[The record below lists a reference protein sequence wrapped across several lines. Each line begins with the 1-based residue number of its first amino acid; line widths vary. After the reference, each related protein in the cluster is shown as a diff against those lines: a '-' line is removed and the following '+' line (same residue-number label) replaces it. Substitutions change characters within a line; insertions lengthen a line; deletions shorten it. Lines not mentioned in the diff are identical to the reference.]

1 MHFSRSALLGAFATS
16 ASAFEA
22 PMGTFSVN
30 HFIQADALVI
40 GRMDPI
46 VSPGVASG
54 HVHAVQGG
62 NGFALSMTN
71 QQANSSSTCTTA
83 YLTGDKSNYW
93 TPALYFQDPTTKK
106 LEAVEFDYMNVY
118 YFFDKVDADDKIIA
132 FPPGLRILTGDPSLR
147 SPPVTPELITDYSDG
162 PVIQPVQWGCP
173 RVDTSTPLYEADSDG
188 LHGYG
193 IGSKV
198 MLAQG
203 VGFSDKNCD
212 GLYSPMLAEITMP
225 SCWNSA
231 TDPSLVTADNP
242 QGYKYLDTFTNK
254 GTMVYPTKG
263 VCPTGFSKVPRMFY
277 EVYWQTTKFASR
289 WTPGQKS
296 QPFVL
301 ANGDPTGYS
310 LHADFIAGWDTE
322 VLQNIIDNCNTG
334 DRATDTCPGVTSN
347 PAGTKCN
354 VTNAIPEDLGTTTP
368 LDQLP
373 GNNPIPTA
381 WGIAPS
387 GATAANDSSS
397 AAPMA
402 TFSSAAASSS
412 APAPTS
418 APIGSSLAVG
428 VVAATA
434 SSASASTITASSS
447 SPSTTGSS
455 VASGWSYSGC
465 YQDGNTASTRVLTG
479 ITFANVGAVSNTN
492 CVAYCAQA
500 GYSMAGTEYGG
511 QCFCG
516 NSLSTSTKLAD
527 SSCATACEGDASQTC
542 GGSWS
547 LSVYSNA
554 APKVK
559 RAEGHLRR
567 HLQRVNSV

>member
-1 MHFSRSALLGAFATS
+1 MHFSRPAVLAAFATS
-16 ASAFEA
+16 ASAFQA

-30 HFIQADALVI
+30 HFIQSDPLVI

-62 NGFALSMTN
+62 NGFALSMTS
-71 QQANSSSTCTTA
+71 QQAVNSSTCTTA
-83 YLTGDKSNYW
+83 YLTADKSNYW

-106 LEAVEFDYMNVY
+106 LEAVDFGYMNVY
-118 YFFDKVDADDKIIA
+118 YFFDKMDADDKIIA
-132 FPPGLRILTGDPSLR
+132 FPPGLRILIGDPSLR

-162 PVIQPVQWGCP
+162 AVIQPVQWGCP

-193 IGSKV
+193 IGSKTL
-198 MLAQG
+198 LAQG

-212 GLYSPMLAEITMP
+212 GLYSPMLAMITLP

-231 TDPSLVTADNP
+231 TDPSMVTTDNP
-242 QGYKYLDTFTNK
+242 QGYKYLDTFKNK
-254 GTMVYPTKG
+254 GTMTYPTKG

-277 EVYWQTTKFASR
+277 EVYWQTTAFASR
-289 WTPGQKS
+289 WQPGQKS

-310 LHADFIAGWDTE
+310 LHADFLAGWDTD

-334 DRATDTCPGVTSN
+334 DGATDKCPGVVAN
-347 PAGTKCN
+347 PAGTRCN
-354 VTNAIPEDLGTTTP
+354 VTNAIPENLAATAP

-387 GATAANDSSS
+387 GATPLAAPASGSSS
-397 AAPMA
+397 AASVAP
-402 TFSSAAASSS
+402 SSIAASSS
-412 APAPTS
+412 T
-418 APIGSSLAVG
+418 SLAKAA
-428 VVAATA
+428 VATP
-434 SSASASTITASSS
+434 ASSS
-447 SPSTTGSS
+447 SASTAASSSPSSTGSA

-465 YQDGNTASTRVLTG
+465 FQDGKTESDRVLTG
-479 ITFANVGAVSNTN
+479 ISFADVGAVSNTN

-516 NSLSTSTKLAD
+516 NSLSTTTKLAD
-527 SSCATACEGDASQTC
+527 SSCATPCEGDASQTC

-554 APKVK
+554 APKAK

-567 HLQRVNSV
+567 HLQRVNIV

>member
-1 MHFSRSALLGAFATS
+1 MHFSRPALLAAIATS
-16 ASAFEA
+16 ASAFQA

-62 NGFALSMTN
+62 NGFALNMTT
-71 QQANSSSTCTTA
+71 QQAVSSSTCTTA
-83 YLTGDKSNYW
+83 YLKGDKSNYW

-118 YFFDKVDADDKIIA
+118 YFFDKMSADDKIIA
-132 FPPGLRILTGDPSLR
+132 FPPGLRILVGDPSLR
-147 SPPVTPELITDYSDG
+147 SPPVTPELIVDYSDG

-173 RVDTSTPLYEADSDG
+173 RADTSTPLYEADSDG

-193 IGSKV
+193 IGSKIN
-198 MLAQG
+198 LAQG
-203 VGFSDKNCD
+203 VGFPDKNCD

-231 TDPSLVTADNP
+231 TDPSMVTADNP
-242 QGYKYLDTFTNK
+242 QGYKYLDTFKNK
-254 GTMVYPTKG
+254 GTMAYPTKG

-296 QPFVL
+296 QPFLL

-310 LHADFIAGWDTE
+310 LHADFLAGWDTD

-334 DRATDTCPGVTSN
+334 DGATDKCPGVIAN
-347 PAGTKCN
+347 PSGTRCN

-381 WGIAPS
+381 WGIAPEGATPAVTASNVASVATSS
-387 GATAANDSSS
+387 GA
-397 AAPMA
+397 
-402 TFSSAAASSS
+402 ASPSVS
-412 APAPTS
+412 TPTS
-418 APIGSSLAVG
+418 APVTSSLAEG
-428 VVAATA
+428 VVATTTSSAFAA
-434 SSASASTITASSS
+434 SSG
-447 SPSTTGSS
+447 SPSTTGST

-465 YQDGNTASTRVLTG
+465 FQDGITESNRVLTG
-479 ITFANVGAVSNTN
+479 ITFANVGAVSNTK

-516 NSLSTSTKLAD
+516 NSLSTVSKLDD
-527 SSCATACEGDASQTC
+527 SRCATACEGDGSQTC
-542 GGSWS
+542 GGSLS

-554 APKVK
+554 APKSK

-567 HLQRVNSV
+567 HLQRVNSI